1 MHLVH
6 VVLPTF
12 VFLFIQK
19 FQEENEM
26 GGIYSFLVVEG
37 MEICQFSRIKRLSL
51 GASDRDDFK
60 LALVIQFYLM
70 TA

>member
-1 MHLVH
+1 
-6 VVLPTF
+6 
-12 VFLFIQK
+12 
-19 FQEENEM
+19 M